1 MTRVV
6 FDCNV
11 IMSGIGWRTD
21 ARRCLMLLARRRLRA
36 FASDFVLEEYQRV
49 AKGMEADGTFPD
61 SPWPALDWFLSVCRR
76 VEPVPLGKQRSRDA
90 KDDPYIAAA
99 LAAKAAF
106 IITRDP
112 DLLDMGKPFGV
123 EIITPRE
130 ALGRVLSALPKP

>member
-21 ARRCLMLLARRRLRA
+21 SRRCLALLARRRLRA
-36 FASDFVLEEYQRV
+36 FASQFILEEYQQV
-49 AKGMEADGTFPD
+49 AKGMDADGTFPD

-76 VEPVPLGKQRSRDA
+76 VEPVPLGKRRSRDA
-90 KDDPYIAAA
+90 KDDPYLTAA
-99 LAAKAAF
+99 LAAAAEF

-112 DLLDMGKPFGV
+112 DLLELGKPFGV
-123 EIITPRE
+123 EILTPR
-130 ALGRVLSALPKP
+130 AILNRLHFGR